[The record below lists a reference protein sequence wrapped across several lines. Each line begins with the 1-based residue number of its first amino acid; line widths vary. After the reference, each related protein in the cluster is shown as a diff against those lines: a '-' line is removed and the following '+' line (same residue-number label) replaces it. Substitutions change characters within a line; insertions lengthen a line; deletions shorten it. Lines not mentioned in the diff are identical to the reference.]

1 MGFEVQNADMNGSA
15 GLYGAANIKYDYN
28 QQNVVPIFLQNNDQF
43 MSNLGQK
50 QNDNMGFLEMFTNTF
65 LKALS
70 SREYRGINSD
80 FFDENVVPKW
90 EVAQDDTRMPYA
102 VIAPEDVDPNEEL
115 PVIVF
120 LHGAGELGNVNKTD
134 FKVYQ
139 DIIKSMELEGFRGY
153 ILCPGLKSGLWAS
166 DYAVECVDE
175 ILTSFSETHNIMED
189 NVSLAGHSLGGQGT
203 IYMLAHNT
211 FNDGVGFDF
220 HRGAV
225 ISGYNLGFGSN
236 SGGWES
242 LEDKEIR
249 SYLAQWEDSASSWAM
264 EHYLHPIIGEENVIS
279 GETVAGTGHGDID
292 REAFHLDQDGDGIS
306 DLLDWL
312 TTTD

>member
-120 LHGAGELGNVNKTD
+120 LHGAGELGNL
-134 FKVYQ
+134 
-139 DIIKSMELEGFRGY
+139 IKP
-153 ILCPGLKSGLWAS
+153 ILKFIKILLNRWNLKA
-166 DYAVECVDE
+166 
-175 ILTSFSETHNIMED
+175 
-189 NVSLAGHSLGGQGT
+189 LG
-203 IYMLAHNT
+203 
-211 FNDGVGFDF
+211 
-220 HRGAV
+220 V
-225 ISGYNLGFGSN
+225 ISCVLG
-236 SGGWES
+236 
-242 LEDKEIR
+242 
-249 SYLAQWEDSASSWAM
+249 
-264 EHYLHPIIGEENVIS
+264 
-279 GETVAGTGHGDID
+279 
-292 REAFHLDQDGDGIS
+292 
-306 DLLDWL
+306 
-312 TTTD
+312 